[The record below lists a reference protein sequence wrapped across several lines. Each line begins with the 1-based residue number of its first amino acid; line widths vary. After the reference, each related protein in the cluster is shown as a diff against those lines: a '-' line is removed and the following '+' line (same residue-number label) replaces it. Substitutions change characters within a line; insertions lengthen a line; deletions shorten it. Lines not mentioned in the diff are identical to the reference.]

1 MTVSLVTGAG
11 SGIGAAT
18 AAALAARGDVV
29 VCIDVDLASARR
41 TAAGLSRAEAVA
53 LDVRDEA
60 GWATVPPG

>member
-18 AAALAARGDVV
+18 AAALSARGDVV
-29 VCIDVDLASARR
+29 ICIDVDLASARR
-41 TAAGLSRAEAVA
+41 TAAELSRAEAVA

-60 GWATVPPG
+60 GWAR